1 MKLITFAI
9 TVAASFAVCLLAQ
22 QAPPAPGA
30 SRASYRDAARSIRSQ
45 SATCANCKRGATM
58 IQLVKYEYLTDLL
71 IDDAGKPTV
80 DIERF
85 TWKCHICGDT
95 WRKNLIVK

>member
-1 MKLITFAI
+1 
-9 TVAASFAVCLLAQ
+9 VCLLAQ
-22 QAPPAPGA
+22 QAPPTPAPP

-58 IQLVKYEYLTDLL
+58 IQLVKYEYLADLL
-71 IDDAGKPTV
+71 IDGAGKPAV

-85 TWKCHICGDT
+85 TWRCHICAET
-95 WRKNLIVK
+95 WRKNVIVK